1 MDPRRLADIRAGD
14 ALSTRSVGSGYLVAP
29 QLVLTARHSVSDA
42 GTARAHPRIDVRIG
56 HPRRSLPVWR
66 DGEVCWVG
74 PADTDVAL
82 VWLEEAVHLP
92 GAEPVRWGH
101 PTGRRPL
108 AYEGLGYPQLA
119 EYADDER
126 GVETLRGVLAPLSTG
141 PADTFVLD
149 QAAAPR
155 PRPEGAGERAWSG
168 VSGAAVFCHG
178 FLVGVVVRD
187 DAEYDNRR
195 LHACPTNAFVTDT
208 AFVSLLSRHGEGSPR
223 VEDIP
228 EAAVDG
234 SDSVPSASP
243 LWPTAVDS
251 AAGESAGTA
260 VGGLRPAPR
269 DSAGAVVGTY
279 YVDDRRLPLRDAR
292 QAHDTLMDSAL
303 QGMVWHRGWLAK
315 EIEAFISEH
324 DSGYFVIEGDAGI
337 GKSVFAAWLART
349 GGHPVHFTQ
358 LDSDAGRTEVAV
370 PSLTAQLIEVWGLS
384 ELAPGG
390 LLPQS
395 CRTVGWLAKV
405 LRRAAQAAAD
415 RGREE
420 AGLPGATRTPVVLVV
435 DALDAAVGH
444 STGFLPLGLP
454 GQLPDGVYVVA
465 TVRTGGLDCELLPDD
480 SRVLSLTGGQCE
492 NQADLHGHLTKSV
505 AEQPLAT
512 KLAQVGVA
520 GEAFVASLLDRS
532 RGIWI
537 YVRYVLDAIE
547 REPSLATALPDLPI
561 GLDKYY
567 ARQVRQW
574 CDGADGDARLRLVV
588 TFAVLEEPADASTLA
603 ALAAVDHAFAVSEL
617 TGRLRPF
624 ASAQS
629 PTASTAHTRFSPAH
643 SSLREYLITVP
654 EEGDASARALRE
666 RTAYACRQAHD
677 RIVDHY
683 FGRWGGLA
691 EGLPELGADPGR
703 EDEYG
708 GYALRHLTHHLLA
721 TGRTADLHALL
732 RCGTGEAHL
741 WYAAHEQ
748 AGTTEQFLNDV
759 ERAARHS
766 DSTPQL
772 VRYALIKASI
782 AAVST
787 NCPPAVLDELVRRG
801 LWSASRALT
810 QIAQMT
816 DEQRKAEALTQLA
829 PRLPGELFGMALAL
843 AAGLR
848 EAEERSAALYALV
861 LVLPD
866 DRTLMQRAIRAVCT
880 GARPEQHPRLFVALA
895 QRLPVKE
902 LATLRQHPAA
912 PSWSGQSGPILRA
925 AVTLVGP
932 GTSEQLAERVLAL
945 ARQVDIGPER
955 CRLVEAMVPHLPPE
969 SFDAVIDVL
978 RMSPKYADDALVA
991 LARRAPTDRIA
1002 ELCAFAADPVH
1013 MVREARVRLAE
1024 AITARNA
1031 QELLPAVM
1039 PLVKRTAAALA
1050 ALAPLLNADEARALL
1065 DDLRAATDDERGTVI
1080 AALAPRLPAEER
1092 DERIRAEVEHL
1103 RIKKPLWRNERALAP
1118 FAQWLDEALKVETV
1132 SGLCR
1137 SMSLDTQLAHE
1148 KAPAL
1153 RFLAPHLGDAGV
1165 ETAFDMMLRGTAWSP
1180 DSRLLVADILA
1191 PHLSDRRLLQALRA
1205 GQSFPLEDEAFTALA
1220 ELGTSTGPEASCLA
1234 QQALEAASGIEH
1246 ERQRVRAVAAL
1257 TPILT
1262 PPLARTAQ
1270 AAVASIGHPA
1280 WMAAALERLAP
1291 VLPAETLAPSL
1302 QVLISLGWKDDRGY
1316 FAETMPEFFTRLARE
1331 GGPEGIPAWL
1341 DSLDSLDSSGALDAH
1356 RTSDEL
1362 YWLAPHLTPTQ
1373 AQRAWS
1379 VAERLEGNTRAEV
1392 LAVLALRLP
1401 AGERPA
1407 AVDAALRTYDHES
1420 ISAANIGAD
1429 PPRQL
1434 GILPT
1439 LARAAVTDELLVT
1452 FRTFF
1457 ARELEWGDPFC
1468 ERWLAHLAPALPEC
1482 LLPQALDYALAAP
1495 YPDTR
1500 AKSLVHLAP
1509 RLSGELLKRALA
1521 AMTDGS
1527 LDRDVAEHAQVLT
1540 ALAARLPARERA
1552 PHLDSAAGSAAEW
1565 PWKAGYRGVYTALI
1579 PMLSGERRREAV
1591 DAAQQYLIRQVPHKG
1606 AARDE
1611 WTTWC
1616 DLLAVL
1622 EPEETVSLYTDLAT
1636 LDDPTRRTTARVTIL
1651 RTAGPRHRTA
1661 FGSVPLLRDLL
1672 TATTDRAGLLGL
1684 DPGS

>member
-1 MDPRRLADIRAGD
+1 M
-14 ALSTRSVGSGYLVAP
+14 
-29 QLVLTARHSVSDA
+29 
-42 GTARAHPRIDVRIG
+42 
-56 HPRRSLPVWR
+56 
-66 DGEVCWVG
+66 
-74 PADTDVAL
+74 
-82 VWLEEAVHLP
+82 
-92 GAEPVRWGH
+92 
-101 PTGRRPL
+101 
-108 AYEGLGYPQLA
+108 
-119 EYADDER
+119 
-126 GVETLRGVLAPLSTG
+126 
-141 PADTFVLD
+141 FVLD

-168 VSGAAVFCHG
+168 VSGAAVFCHDV
-178 FLVGVVVRD
+178 LVGVVVRD

-208 AFVSLLSRHGEGSPR
+208 AFVSLLSQHGGGSPW
-223 VEDIP
+223 VEDLP
-228 EAAVDG
+228 EAAVVG

-243 LWPTAVDS
+243 QWPTAVDS
-251 AAGESAGTA
+251 AAGESARTA
-260 VGGLRPAPR
+260 VGGLWPAPS
-269 DSAGAVVGTY
+269 DSAGAVAGTY
-279 YVDDRRLPLRDAR
+279 CVDDRRLPLRDAR
-292 QAHDTLMDSAL
+292 QDHDTLTDSVL
-303 QGMVWHRGWLAK
+303 QGMVWHRGWLAE

-324 DSGYFVIEGDAGI
+324 GSGYFVIEGDAGI

-358 LDSDAGRTEVAV
+358 LDSDAGRAEVAV

-395 CRTVGWLAKV
+395 CRTVGWLTKV

-415 RGREE
+415 RSRE
-420 AGLPGATRTPVVLVV
+420 AGLPGVTRTPVVLVV

-454 GQLPDGVYVVA
+454 GQLPNGVYVVA
-465 TVRTGGLDCELLPDD
+465 TVRTGGLNCELLPDD
-480 SRVLSLTGGQCE
+480 SRVRSLTGGQRE

-512 KLAQVGVA
+512 KLVQAGVA
-520 GEAFVASLLDRS
+520 GETLVASLLDRS
-532 RGIWI
+532 RGNWM

-547 REPSLATALPDLPI
+547 RQPSLARALPDLPI
-561 GLDKYY
+561 GLDRYY

-574 CDGADGDARLRLVV
+574 CDGPDGDARLRLVA

-624 ASAQS
+624 ASVQS
-629 PTASTAHTRFSPAH
+629 PTASVVHTRFSPAH

-654 EEGDASARALRE
+654 KEGDESARALRE
-666 RTAYACRQAHD
+666 RTAHACRQAHD
-677 RIVDHY
+677 RIADHY

-691 EGLPELGADPGR
+691 EGLPELGADPGDD
-703 EDEYG
+703 DEYR

-721 TGRTADLHALL
+721 TGRTGDLHALL
-732 RCGTGEAHL
+732 LCGTGEAHR

-748 AGTTEQFLNDV
+748 AGTTQQFLNDV
-759 ERAARHS
+759 ERAARHA

-801 LWSASRALT
+801 LWSAPRALT

-816 DEQRKAEALTQLA
+816 DEQRRAEALTQLA
-829 PRLPGELFGMALAL
+829 PRLPSELFGMALAL

-848 EAEERSAALYALV
+848 EGEERSAALYALV

-866 DRTLMQRAIRAVCT
+866 DRALMQRAMRVVCT
-880 GARPEQHPRLFVALA
+880 GAGPEQHPRLFVALA
-895 QRLPVKE
+895 QRLPAKE
-902 LATLRQHPAA
+902 LAALRQHPAA
-912 PSWSGQSGPILRA
+912 PSWSRWSGTVLRT
-925 AVTLVGP
+925 AVMLVGP
-932 GTSEQLAERVLAL
+932 GAPEQLTERVLAL
-945 ARQVDIGPER
+945 VRRVDIGPER
-955 CRLVEAMVPHLPPE
+955 CRLVEAVVPHLPPE

-1013 MVREARVRLAE
+1013 MVRDARVRLAE
-1024 AITARNA
+1024 AITARSA
-1031 QELLPAVM
+1031 PELLPAVL
-1039 PLVKRTAAALA
+1039 PLVKKTAEALA
-1050 ALAPLLNADEARALL
+1050 ALAPLLNADEARAFL
-1065 DDLRAATDDERGTVI
+1065 DDLGAATDDERGTAI

-1092 DERIRAEVEHL
+1092 DACIRAEVESL
-1103 RIKKPLWRNERALAP
+1103 SRKKPLWRDERALAR
-1118 FAQWLDEALKVETV
+1118 FAPWLDEALRVETV

-1137 SMSLDTQLAHE
+1137 SMSLDTQLARD

-1153 RFLAPHLGDAGV
+1153 RSLAPHLGDAGV

-1180 DSRLLVADILA
+1180 DSRLVVADILA

-1205 GQSFPLEDEAFTALA
+1205 CQSFPLEEEAFTALA
-1220 ELGTSTGPEASCLA
+1220 ELGKDTGPEASCLA
-1234 QQALEAASGIEH
+1234 QQALEAASGIGH

-1270 AAVASIGHPA
+1270 AVVASIGHPG

-1291 VLPAETLAPSL
+1291 VLPAETLTPSL
-1302 QVLISLGWKDDRGY
+1302 QVFISLGWKDDRGY

-1341 DSLDSLDSSGALDAH
+1341 DSLDSSGALEAH
-1356 RTSDEL
+1356 KIGDEL
-1362 YWLAPHLTPTQ
+1362 YWLARHLTSTQ
-1373 AQRAWS
+1373 ARRAWP
-1379 VAERLEGNTRAEV
+1379 VADRLEGNTRAEV
-1392 LAVLALRLP
+1392 LAELALRLP
-1401 AGERPA
+1401 AAERPA

-1420 ISAANIGAD
+1420 ISDAIIGAN

-1439 LARAAVTDELLVT
+1439 LARAAVTDELLVA

-1457 ARELEWGDPFC
+1457 AGNLEWGDPFC
-1468 ERWLAHLAPALPEC
+1468 EPWLAHLAPELPEC
-1482 LLPQALDYALAAP
+1482 LLAQALDYALAAP

-1509 RLSGELLKRALA
+1509 RLSGELLNLALA

-1552 PHLDSAAGSAAEW
+1552 THLDSAARSAAES
-1565 PWKAGYRGVYTALI
+1565 PWKAGYHRVYTALI

-1591 DAAQQYLIRQVPHKG
+1591 DAARRYLIRQVPHKG

-1611 WTTWC
+1611 WTAWC

-1622 EPEETVSLYTDLAT
+1622 EPEETISLYTDLAT
-1636 LDDPTRRTTARVTIL
+1636 LEDPTRRTTARVTIL

-1672 TATTDRAGLLGL
+1672 TAPTDRAGLFMLLGAMAWWLQEEGGPGTQQQLTKAVL
-1684 DPGS
+1684 DLIRWWP